1 VPLRGVTVL
10 RSALALV
17 LLIQATTAGAATG
30 QVLKSPNG
38 RLEVRVGIADR
49 IRYSV
54 LLAGRLLVDNATLSL
69 DAGGTV
75 LGLEPKIRSAK
86 RQRVS
91 RTVEPVVPRK
101 AASLPERY
109 EELRLDMNGGYA
121 VVFRAYDEGVA
132 YRFETALSAPEVEVR
147 REEAIFTF
155 AGDGHV
161 YFPKEDSFESH
172 NERKYAYQW
181 LKELPAT
188 AIASLPAVVERA
200 DGTKIVVAESDVDD
214 YPGLWLQGTGS
225 NGLAAVFPGYPLDE
239 KRENDRDVRVAR
251 RAEYIARTRGTR
263 AFPWRVL
270 GVAEKDADLL
280 TSSLVYLLARPSEIA
295 DTSWIRPGKVAWDW
309 WNAWNLHG
317 VPFKSGVNTKTY
329 EHYVDFASR
338 HGIEYVI
345 LDEGWYDLGDVLNVV
360 PEMDMDALAAYAR
373 EKNVGIVLWVV
384 WKTLEEKLEAALNR
398 FEKWGIKGLKV
409 DFMQRDDQP
418 LMAYYARICRE
429 AAKRKMIVDFH
440 GAQRPA
446 LLTRTWPN
454 LLTTEGVMGLEHVKW
469 SDTTDPEH
477 DATLPFTRMYLGPMD
492 YTPGAMTNAA
502 GPKRFAHIFE
512 SPMSLGTRC
521 HQLALYVVFESP
533 LQMLAD
539 SPSAY
544 EREPEVMDF
553 LGPVPS
559 VWDETR
565 VLEAK
570 MGDYVALARR
580 RGGEWW
586 IGAITDWTGRS
597 LALDLSFLAD
607 GSWELDAFADGINA
621 DRWGAD
627 YTRAKSRVDR
637 TTRLEVRLAPGGG
650 WAARIRPAS

>member
-1 VPLRGVTVL
+1 VTVL

-17 LLIQATTAGAATG
+17 LLIQATAAGAATG

-38 RLEVRVGIADR
+38 RLEVRVGLADR

-54 LLAGRLLVDNATLSL
+54 LLGGRLLVDNATLSL
-69 DAGGTV
+69 DVGGTV
-75 LGLEPKIRSAK
+75 LGLEPKMRSAK

-91 RTVEPVVPRK
+91 RTVEPVVARK

-109 EELRLDMNGGYA
+109 EEVRLEMNGGYA

-132 YRFETALSAPEVEVR
+132 YRFETALAGSEVEVR
-147 REEAIFTF
+147 AEEATFTF

-172 NERKYAYQW
+172 NERKYEYQW
-181 LKELPAT
+181 LKEVPAT
-188 AIASLPAVVERA
+188 ALASLPAVVEAA

-214 YPGLWLQGTGS
+214 YPGLWLRGTGG
-225 NGLAAVFPGYPLDE
+225 NGLAAVFPGYPLEE
-239 KRENDRDVRVAR
+239 KRERDRDVRVSR

-263 AFPWRVL
+263 AFPWRIL
-270 GVAEKDADLL
+270 GVAETDADLL

-295 DTSWIRPGKVAWDW
+295 DTSWIRPGKVTWDW

-345 LDEGWYDLGDVLNVV
+345 LDEGWYELGDVLKVV
-360 PEMDMDALAAYAR
+360 PEMDMEALTAYAR
-373 EKNVGIVLWVV
+373 QKNVGIVLWVV
-384 WKTLEEKLEAALNR
+384 WKTLEEKLDAALDR
-398 FEKWGIKGLKV
+398 YEKWGIKGLKV

-418 LMAYYARICRE
+418 LMNYYARICRE
-429 AAKRKMIVDFH
+429 AAKRKMVVDFH

-502 GPKRFAHIFE
+502 GRKRFASIFE
-512 SPMSLGTRC
+512 APMSLGTRC

-544 EREPEVMDF
+544 EREPEVMEF

-565 VLEAK
+565 VLQAK

-580 RGGEWW
+580 RGREWW
-586 IGAITDWTGRS
+586 IGAITDWTERS
-597 LALDLSFLAD
+597 LALDLSFLGD
-607 GSWELDAFADGINA
+607 GSWELDAFADGTNA

-627 YTRAKSRVDR
+627 YTRAKTRVDR

>member
-1 VPLRGVTVL
+1 VPAPGEVTVL

-17 LLIQATTAGAATG
+17 LLIQATAAGAATG

-38 RLEVRVGIADR
+38 RLEVRVGLADR

-54 LLAGRLLVDNATLSL
+54 LLGGRLLVDNATLSL
-69 DAGGTV
+69 DVGGTV
-75 LGLEPKIRSAK
+75 LGLEPKMRSAK

-91 RTVEPVVPRK
+91 RTVEPVVARK

-109 EELRLDMNGGYA
+109 EEVRLEMNGGYA

-132 YRFETALSAPEVEVR
+132 YRFETALAGSEVEVR
-147 REEAIFTF
+147 AEEATFTF

-172 NERKYAYQW
+172 NERKYEYQW
-181 LKELPAT
+181 LKEVPAT
-188 AIASLPAVVERA
+188 ALASLPAVVEAA

-214 YPGLWLQGTGS
+214 YPGLWLRGTGG
-225 NGLAAVFPGYPLDE
+225 NGLAAVFPGYPLEE
-239 KRENDRDVRVAR
+239 KRERDRDVRVSR

-263 AFPWRVL
+263 AFPWRIL
-270 GVAEKDADLL
+270 GVAETDADLL

-345 LDEGWYDLGDVLNVV
+345 LDEGWYELGDVLKVV
-360 PEMDMDALAAYAR
+360 PEMDMEALTAYAR
-373 EKNVGIVLWVV
+373 QKNVGIVLWVV
-384 WKTLEEKLEAALNR
+384 WKTLEEKLDAALDR
-398 FEKWGIKGLKV
+398 YEKWGIKGLKV

-418 LMAYYARICRE
+418 LMNYYARICRE
-429 AAKRKMIVDFH
+429 AAKRKMVVDFH

-502 GPKRFAHIFE
+502 GRKRFASIFE
-512 SPMSLGTRC
+512 APMSLGTRC

-544 EREPEVMDF
+544 EREPEVMEF

-565 VLEAK
+565 VLQAK

-580 RGGEWW
+580 RGREWW
-586 IGAITDWTGRS
+586 IGAITDWTERS
-597 LALDLSFLAD
+597 LALDLSFLGD
-607 GSWELDAFADGINA
+607 GSWELDAFADGTNA

-627 YTRAKSRVDR
+627 YTRAKTPVFRFASNRGKLL
-637 TTRLEVRLAPGGG
+637 LET
-650 WAARIRPAS
+650 

>member
-1 VPLRGVTVL
+1 ML

-17 LLIQATTAGAATG
+17 LLIQATAAGAATG

-38 RLEVRVGIADR
+38 RLEVRVGLADR

-54 LLAGRLLVDNATLSL
+54 LLGGRLLVDNATLSL
-69 DAGGTV
+69 DVGGTV
-75 LGLEPKIRSAK
+75 LGLEPKMRSAK

-91 RTVEPVVPRK
+91 RTVEPVVARK

-109 EELRLDMNGGYA
+109 EEVRLEMNGGYA

-132 YRFETALSAPEVEVR
+132 YRFETALAGSEVEVR
-147 REEAIFTF
+147 AEEATFTF

-172 NERKYAYQW
+172 NERKYEYQW
-181 LKELPAT
+181 LKEVPAT
-188 AIASLPAVVERA
+188 ALASLPAVVEAA

-214 YPGLWLQGTGS
+214 YPGLWLRGTGG
-225 NGLAAVFPGYPLDE
+225 NGLAAVFPGYPLEE
-239 KRENDRDVRVAR
+239 KRERDRDVRVSR

-263 AFPWRVL
+263 AFPWRIL
-270 GVAEKDADLL
+270 GVAETDADLL

-345 LDEGWYDLGDVLNVV
+345 LDEGWYELGDVLKVV
-360 PEMDMDALAAYAR
+360 PEMDMEALTAYAR
-373 EKNVGIVLWVV
+373 QKNVGIVLWVV
-384 WKTLEEKLEAALNR
+384 WKTLEEKLDAALDR
-398 FEKWGIKGLKV
+398 YEKWGIKGLKV

-418 LMAYYARICRE
+418 LMNYYARICRE
-429 AAKRKMIVDFH
+429 AAKRKMVVDFH

-502 GPKRFAHIFE
+502 GRKRFASIFE
-512 SPMSLGTRC
+512 APMSLGTRC

-544 EREPEVMDF
+544 EREPEVMEF

-565 VLEAK
+565 VLQAK

-580 RGGEWW
+580 RGREWW
-586 IGAITDWTGRS
+586 IGAITDWTERS
-597 LALDLSFLAD
+597 LALDLSFLGD
-607 GSWELDAFADGINA
+607 GSWELDAFADGTNA

-627 YTRAKSRVDR
+627 YTRAKTRVDR